1 METTSNRKSID
12 KLAMIIQQN
21 KIIDT
26 LNEEILKL
34 KEQLKQE
41 QKEKFKLA
49 IQIEQLK
56 RSNLNNKV
64 DKAVSANVETQG
76 HVLIYFNFI

>member
-12 KLAMIIQQN
+12 KLAVIIQQN